1 MKLQLHKLIEKIK
14 PLVQRVA
21 SGDAT
26 LEEYIYFALVIYL
39 TIFIFGLV
47 YFQDSK
53 KKYTETIFLKMMVWP
68 IYLVKI
74 LIEYLRKMILL
85 YKKTFEK
92 FNSKWN
98 NK

>member
-1 MKLQLHKLIEKIK
+1 MNLEPIK
-14 PLVQRVA
+14 PLIQRVA
-21 SGDAT
+21 SGNAT
-26 LEEYIYFALVIYL
+26 LEEYIYFALFIYL
-39 TIFIFGLV
+39 TIFIFGLM
-47 YFQDSK
+47 YFLDSK
-53 KKYTETIFLKMMVWP
+53 KKYTETIILKMIVWP
-68 IYLVKI
+68 FYLVKI

>member
-1 MKLQLHKLIEKIK
+1 MNLEPIK
-14 PLVQRVA
+14 PLIQRVA
-21 SGDAT
+21 SGNAT
-26 LEEYIYFALVIYL
+26 LEEYIYFALFIYL
-39 TIFIFGLV
+39 TIFIFGLM
-47 YFQDSK
+47 YFLDSK
-53 KKYTETIFLKMMVWP
+53 KTYTETIILKMMVWP